1 MALSKPRKT
10 LAACCGVHAIHD
22 GISDILYVLLPLL
35 KESFNL
41 TFAEIGMIRGRIARR
56 SQSSNY
62 RLVYWPSVW
71 ANGIF

>member
-35 KESFNL
+35 KLQSNL
-41 TFAEIGMIRGRIARR
+41 RGNWHDPGGASRGARNLPTTGWFIGRACGRT
-56 SQSSNY
+56 
-62 RLVYWPSVW
+62 
-71 ANGIF
+71 GIF